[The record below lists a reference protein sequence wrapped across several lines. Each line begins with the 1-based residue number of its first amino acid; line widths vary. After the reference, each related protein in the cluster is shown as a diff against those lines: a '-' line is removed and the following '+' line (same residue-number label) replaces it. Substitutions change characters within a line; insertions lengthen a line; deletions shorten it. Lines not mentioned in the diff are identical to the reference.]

1 MLVWDVQG
9 RRNDTKRE
17 KGLIFPEEYFLIEIY
32 SAGKIAKRL
41 ELRCTC
47 RVI

>member
-9 RRNDTKRE
+9 RRNDKRE
-17 KGLIFPEEYFLIEIY
+17 KGLIFPEGYFLIEIY

-41 ELRCTC
+41 HG
-47 RVI
+47 VGMYM